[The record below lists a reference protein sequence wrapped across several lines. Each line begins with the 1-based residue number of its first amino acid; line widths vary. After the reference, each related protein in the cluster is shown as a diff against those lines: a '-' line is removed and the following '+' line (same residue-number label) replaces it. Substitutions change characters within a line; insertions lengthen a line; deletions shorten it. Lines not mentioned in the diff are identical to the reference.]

1 MQWKAPKRLPKNEMR
16 TGKDSKSQGS
26 QSEPMLGAGHLNS
39 ILACEPNLIQVARPG
54 V

>member
-16 TGKDSKSQGS
+16 TGKGSKSQGS
-26 QSEPMLGAGHLNS
+26 QSEPMLGAGYPNS
-39 ILACEPNLIQVARPG
+39 ILACESNLIQVARPG